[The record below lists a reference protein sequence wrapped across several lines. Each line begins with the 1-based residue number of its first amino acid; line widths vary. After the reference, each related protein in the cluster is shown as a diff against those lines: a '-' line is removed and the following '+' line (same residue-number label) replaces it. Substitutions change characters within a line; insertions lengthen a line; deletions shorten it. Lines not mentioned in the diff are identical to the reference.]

1 MRTEEPHYSDEYLLK
16 QIAAG
21 NTAALGTIAQ
31 RYQTMVLSLAYRNTQ
46 NWTDAE
52 DIAQE
57 AFIRVFKSA
66 DSYQG
71 RSGFKTWLYRIVVN
85 LCLDHH
91 RSKKTNL
98 SLETVDVH
106 VAAKS
111 SPNLLE
117 TAEISAMVQR
127 AIHNLPQKQKIAVI
141 LHRYENL
148 SHPEISDVTGW
159 TISAVESL
167 LVRAYGNL
175 REALKKLKNE
185 PLE

>member
-1 MRTEEPHYSDEYLLK
+1 MDTDQPQDSDEHLLK

-31 RYQTMVLSLAYRNTQ
+31 RYQTMVLSLAYRNTR
-46 NWTDAE
+46 NWNDAE

-91 RSKKTNL
+91 RSKKSHI
-98 SLETVDVH
+98 SLDAIDTH

-111 SPNLLE
+111 SPDLLE
-117 TAEISAMVQR
+117 TAEISTMVQH
-127 AIHNLPQKQKIAVI
+127 AIHHLPEKQKIAVI

-159 TISAVESL
+159 TISAIESL

-175 REALKKLKNE
+175 RETLRKLKNE
-185 PLE
+185 PQE